1 MRLFFSRIPAD
12 HSLGEVA
19 LLGVC
24 EVGEESRKGFLFQ
37 PQLSA
42 VLKSSETSWEASQPG
57 LQAPR
62 ALPTHHG
69 LLTPPPCSLQS
80 ACRTPGPPGAF
91 QAQPFQASFHSWKPP
106 HLSLT
111 SRALLTHLSHVTA
124 TRLPISIPRCF
135 TLSLLCPPRDL
146 PASSRT

>member
-69 LLTPPPCSLQS
+69 LLTPPPMLTAECLQNS
-80 ACRTPGPPGAF
+80 RAPGGLPSTALSSFFPLLETTTSVPDFQSTPDPPF
-91 QAQPFQASFHSWKPP
+91 TRDSNQTP
-106 HLSLT
+106 HLHPSML
-111 SRALLTHLSHVTA
+111 HIEPPV
-124 TRLPISIPRCF
+124 P
-135 TLSLLCPPRDL
+135 PPRL
-146 PASSRT
+146 AC